1 MPGGRAAR
9 DEDGIHETGHASLLP
24 LVYSLFVRYGAR
36 VRKPTAPEQLY
47 IDFDGFFAAC
57 EEQADRRLQGRPL
70 AVIPFAGAVQSCVI
84 AANTMAK
91 RAEVTTGMA
100 IAAAASPS

>member
-1 MPGGRAAR
+1 MGPTTRLAMFPR
-9 DEDGIHETGHASLLP
+9 LTASLLP
-24 LVYSLFVRYGAR
+24 LVYSLYVRYGAR
-36 VRKPTAPEQLY
+36 VRKPTTPEQLY

-91 RAEVTTGMA
+91 RGVVA
-100 IAAAASPS
+100 